1 MIDLRS
7 DTVTQPTAEMLD
19 AMHAAHLGDD
29 LRDGDPTVGKLE
41 ALAATRTGKEAAMFV
56 PSGTMGNLVALMAH
70 TGRGGEVLLEESSH
84 ILKSEMGAIA
94 QVAGLFHRT
103 IRGER
108 GAMDLGT
115 LAETIGAQMK
125 PNKLAT
131 ALIEM
136 ETTHNGAGGTVLPLD
151 HMAEVY
157 ALGRQHGIP
166 VHTDGARLFNA
177 AVALGVEAER
187 IARYTDS
194 VTFCVSKGLSAPVG
208 SLLCGTQE
216 FITRARS
223 FRRMLGG
230 NLRQAGMLA
239 AAGIVAL
246 DSMVERLADDHRT
259 AKQLADGLHRLAP
272 SLVDPTGIA
281 TNIVRID
288 TTVKRLA
295 GRDMVGCTA
304 TLRCARLALADRCSS
319 ASSPTGTSR
328 LRMSRRHCR
337 RSAICGARRPD
348 SGRSAPASPT
358 SHQRRAEA
366 GDT

>member
-1 MIDLRS
+1 
-7 DTVTQPTAEMLD
+7 
-19 AMHAAHLGDD
+19 
-29 LRDGDPTVGKLE
+29 
-41 ALAATRTGKEAAMFV
+41 MFV

-70 TGRGGEVLLEESSH
+70 SGRGGEVLLEESSH

-108 GAMDLGT
+108 GAMDVGV
-115 LAETIGAQMK
+115 LAETISARMK

-136 ETTHNGAGGTVLPLD
+136 ETTHNGAGGAVLPLD

-177 AVALGVEAER
+177 AVALGVPAER

-208 SLLCGTQE
+208 SLLCGTKE
-216 FITRARS
+216 FIVRARG

-246 DSMVERLADDHRT
+246 ESMVERLADDHRT
-259 AKQLADGLHRLAP
+259 AQQLADGLHRVAP
-272 SLVDPTGIA
+272 GLVDPTSIA
-281 TNIVRID
+281 TNIVRVD
-288 TTVKRLA
+288 TTVSGWPAETWSAAL
-295 GRDMVGCTA
+295 
-304 TLRCARLALADRCSS
+304 LSPRCARLARRADAAPLRHPPAHLAD
-319 ASSPTGTSR
+319 G
-328 LRMSRRHCR
+328 CR
-337 RSAICGARRPD
+337 DDAADGPRSVARGARTADGPRRLERD
-348 SGRSAPASPT
+348 GIWLNCYRAFCVSAMFSKNRNRWPA
-358 SHQRRAEA
+358 RRA
-366 GDT
+366 D

>member
-7 DTVTQPTAEMLD
+7 DTLTLPTEDMREAMRRAE
-19 AMHAAHLGDD
+19 LGDD
-29 LRDGDPTVGKLE
+29 SRDGDPTVRELE
-41 ALAATRTGKEAAMFV
+41 TLAATRTGKEAAMFV
-56 PSGTMGNLVALMAH
+56 PSGTMGNLAALMAH

-108 GAMDLGT
+108 GAMDLGVLT
-115 LAETIGAQMK
+115 GTIAAQMK

-136 ETTHNGAGGTVLPLD
+136 ETTHNGAGGAVLPLD
-151 HMAEVY
+151 HMVEVH

-177 AVALGVEAER
+177 AVALGVPAEQ
-187 IARYTDS
+187 IARHSDS
-194 VTFCVSKGLSAPVG
+194 VTFCVSKGLSAPIG
-208 SLLCGTQE
+208 SLLCGTGN
-216 FITRARS
+216 FIARARS

-259 AKQLADGLHRLAP
+259 AKQLADGLHRLSP
-272 SLVDPTGIA
+272 SLVDPKSIE
-281 TNIVRID
+281 TNIVRVD
-288 TTVKRLA
+288 TTGSGWPAETWSAALQRSDVHVAPGGPMQLRFVTHRHISPADVETTLQAFRELWRKAPGQPTA
-295 GRDMVGCTA
+295 GMG
-304 TLRCARLALADRCSS
+304 
-319 ASSPTGTSR
+319 
-328 LRMSRRHCR
+328 
-337 RSAICGARRPD
+337 
-348 SGRSAPASPT
+348 
-358 SHQRRAEA
+358 
-366 GDT
+366 